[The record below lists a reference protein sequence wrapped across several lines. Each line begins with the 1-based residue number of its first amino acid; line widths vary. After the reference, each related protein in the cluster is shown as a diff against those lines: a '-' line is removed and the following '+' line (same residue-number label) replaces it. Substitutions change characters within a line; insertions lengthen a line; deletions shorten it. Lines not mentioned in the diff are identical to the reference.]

1 MWVTTSWQGN
11 IFQPTA
17 KQNVPMHWVFLR
29 ICYQKWFST
38 LVLCIT
44 TQDFFGNTDT
54 HYPERT
60 AIPGALLT
68 SSHKRVLQRGY
79 RLQTTCLQMQFPG
92 NAGSCRVN
100 GEVHLPLWRQGAH
113 TNEEN
118 GNRWALMFPIGTH
131 LLRIHSPVKYFP
143 TIVFKSFWNR
153 YTIGY

>member
-17 KQNVPMHWVFLR
+17 EQNVPTHWVFLR

-44 TQDFFGNTDT
+44 TQDFFANTDR

-92 NAGSCRVN
+92 KAGSCRVN
-100 GEVHLPLWRQGAH
+100 GKVHLPLWKQGAH

-118 GNRWALMFPIGTH
+118 GNSWAWMFPIGTH
-131 LLRIHSPVKYFP
+131 LLRIHSPVKYSP